1 MADISRKV
9 VAQLYFE
16 VFCEATW
23 QKIDESS
30 DHRSGFGYTQS
41 AVDDLRR
48 STSLS

>member
-23 QKIDESS
+23 QKIDESI

-41 AVDDLRR
+41 AMDDLFGP
-48 STSLS
+48 SVLS